1 MSRSRLPRHPVLH
14 PSAHPLA
21 GSLRRPRARLGAMLL
36 CATAMLAACD
46 SAEERAE
53 GHYQAGLE
61 RLAAGDVDRAMVEF
75 RNVFQL
81 DGMHRD
87 ARATYAGLLRERGQA
102 SQAFGQYLRLVEQ
115 YPDDLEGRRALAE
128 LALDSG
134 DWEAVERHA
143 TAAAEIAPDDPSVR
157 AVLASLAYRDATLA
171 EDDEAREAAV
181 ADARALLET
190 DPALTSARRVV
201 LDDLLRAR
209 DWGAALA
216 VIDAGLAVEPDAAAL
231 YRARLGLLRE
241 LGREDEIGPQ
251 LREMV
256 ERFPDDDATRQTL
269 IQWLVSQGE
278 LDEAEAFLRG
288 LIDPADP
295 EPGAR
300 VTLVQFLSELRSP
313 EAAREELDRIVG
325 EQTSDPALFRSMRAA
340 LDFDAGRREEAIAE
354 MEAILEETDPEDA
367 PQGRLDAVRV
377 ALAKMLIAD
386 GNPVGA
392 RARVEEVLEDDP
404 NQVEA
409 LKLIAGWLIE
419 DDATGD
425 AIASLRQAL
434 GQSPRDPEIMTL
446 MARAHEREGNRE
458 LMAEMLSLAVEAS
471 SSAPEESLRYATY
484 LAGEGQTRAAEDVL
498 LDALRAAPQEV
509 VLVEALG
516 KLYVSTEDWARVEQ
530 AVDTLRRI
538 GTAQADA
545 AADGLVARQLAA
557 QERGEELMT
566 FLEGLSDEGQS
577 RADVA
582 IVRAQLSRGDAEAAL
597 AHAEAALEEAPD
609 DPVLRFVRASVLAGM
624 GRLDEAEAAYR
635 ALVEEQPD
643 AERVWLALY
652 RLALARGDAGGAA
665 EVLEQAIAA
674 VPESATLQWTRAG
687 ALEREG
693 DVEGAIAIYDALY
706 ERDSDAPVI
715 ANNLASLLS
724 THRDDPESLQ
734 RAAVISRRLRGS
746 DVPQFQDTYGW
757 IAFRRGD
764 VEEALANLEPAAAGL
779 PDDPRVQH
787 HYGLALA
794 AAGRDEEALEVLT
807 GVLDALGEAR
817 PDYRD
822 AVETEVAR
830 LRGEGGAEDGEAGA
844 EATRPEGAVS
854 D

>member
-1 MSRSRLPRHPVLH
+1 MPPSLPTRPDLR
-14 PSAHPLA
+14 PAS
-21 GSLRRPRARLGAMLL
+21 RRPRARLGVVLL
-36 CATAMLAACD
+36 CAMALLAACE
-46 SAEERAE
+46 SSEERAE

-87 ARATYAGLLRERGQA
+87 ARATYARLLRERGQA
-102 SQAFGQYLRLVEQ
+102 GQAFGQYLRLVEQ
-115 YPDDLEGRRALAE
+115 YPEDLEGRRALAE
-128 LALDSG
+128 LALESG
-134 DWEAVERHA
+134 DWEAVERHIK
-143 TAAAEIAPDDPSVR
+143 AAAEIAPDDPGVR
-157 AVLASLAYRDATLA
+157 AVLASLAYRDASLD
-171 EDDEAREAAV
+171 EDEAAQAAAV
-181 ADARALLET
+181 ADARALLEA
-190 DPALTSARRVV
+190 DPSLMNARRVV

-209 DWGAALA
+209 DWEGALA
-216 VIDAGLAVEPDAAAL
+216 VVDAGIAADPEEAAF

-241 LGREDEIGPQ
+241 LGRDDEVGPQ

-256 ERFPDDDATRQTL
+256 ERFPDDEATRQTL
-269 IQWLVSQGE
+269 IQWLVAQGE

-300 VTLVQFLSELRSP
+300 VTLVQFLSRLRSP
-313 EAAREELDRIVG
+313 EAAAEELDRIVAEG
-325 EQTSDPALFRSMRAA
+325 TSDPALFRSMRAA
-340 LDFDAGRREEAIAE
+340 IDFDAGRREEAIAE
-354 MEAILEETDPEDA
+354 MEAILEETDPEEA
-367 PQGRLDAVRV
+367 PEGRLDAVRV

-419 DDATGD
+419 DDETGD
-425 AIASLRQAL
+425 AIQSLRQAL

-471 SSAPEESLRYATY
+471 NGAPEDSLRYATY

-498 LDALRAAPQEV
+498 LDALRATPEEV
-509 VLVEALG
+509 ALVDALG
-516 KLYVSTEDWARVEQ
+516 QLYVSTEDWPRVEQ
-530 AVDTLRRI
+530 AVDTLRKI
-538 GTAQADA
+538 GTAQATA
-545 AADGLVARQLAA
+545 AADGLVTRQLAA
-557 QERGEELMT
+557 QERGDELMT

-582 IVRAQLSRGDAEAAL
+582 IVRAQLARGDAEAAL
-597 AHAEAALEEAPD
+597 AHAETALEKAPD

-635 ALVEEQPD
+635 ALIEEQPD

-652 RLALARGDAGGAA
+652 RLALARGDAEGADA
-665 EVLEQAIAA
+665 VLDQAIAA

-693 DVEGAIAIYDALY
+693 DVEGAIAIYEALY

-715 ANNLASLLS
+715 ANNLASLL
-724 THRDDPESLQ
+724 
-734 RAAVISRRLRGS
+734 
-746 DVPQFQDTYGW
+746 
-757 IAFRRGD
+757 
-764 VEEALANLEPAAAGL
+764 
-779 PDDPRVQH
+779 
-787 HYGLALA
+787 
-794 AAGRDEEALEVLT
+794 
-807 GVLDALGEAR
+807 
-817 PDYRD
+817 
-822 AVETEVAR
+822 
-830 LRGEGGAEDGEAGA
+830 
-844 EATRPEGAVS
+844 
-854 D
+854 

>member
-1 MSRSRLPRHPVLH
+1 MPRSHPFRPASR
-14 PSAHPLA
+14 PS
-21 GSLRRPRARLGAMLL
+21 SRRPRARLGAALL
-36 CATAMLAACD
+36 CATALLAACD

-53 GHYQAGLE
+53 GHYRAGLE
-61 RLAAGDVDRAMVEF
+61 RLEAGDVDRAMVEF

-81 DGMHRD
+81 DGQHRD
-87 ARATYAGLLRERGQA
+87 ARATYAGLLRESGRG

-143 TAAAEIAPDDPSVR
+143 RAAAELAPDDPSVR
-157 AVLASLAYRDATLA
+157 AVLASLAYRDASLA
-171 EDDEAREAAV
+171 EDDEARAAAV
-181 ADARALLET
+181 ADARALLEA
-190 DPALTSARRVV
+190 DPSSAAARRVV
-201 LDDLLRAR
+201 LDDLLRGR
-209 DWGAALA
+209 DWEGALA
-216 VIDAGLAVEPDAAAL
+216 VVDEGLATNPDAAAL

-241 LGREDEIGPQ
+241 LGRDEEIGPQ
-251 LREMV
+251 LRQMV
-256 ERFPDDDATRQTL
+256 ERFPDDEATRQTL
-269 IQWLVSQGE
+269 IQWLVAQGE
-278 LDEAEAFLRG
+278 LDEAEAFLRS
-288 LIDPADP
+288 LIDPKDP

-313 EAAREELDRIVG
+313 EAAVEELDRIVAEG
-325 EQTSDPALFRSMRAA
+325 TSDPALFRSMRAA
-340 LDFDAGRREEAIAE
+340 IDFDAGRREEAIAE
-354 MEAILEETDPEDA
+354 MEAILEETDPDEA
-367 PQGRLDAVRV
+367 PEGRLDAVRV

-425 AIASLRQAL
+425 AIQSLRQAL

-471 SSAPEESLRYATY
+471 GSAPEESLRYATH
-484 LAGEGQTRAAEDVL
+484 LAGEGQTRAAEDML
-498 LDALRAAPQEV
+498 LNALRAAPGEV
-509 VLVEALG
+509 ALVDALG
-516 KLYVSTEDWARVEQ
+516 KLYVSTEEWGRVEQ
-530 AVDTLRRI
+530 AVDTLREA
-538 GTAQADA
+538 GTPEATA

-557 QERGEELMT
+557 QERGDELMT
-566 FLEGLSDEGQS
+566 FLEGLSEEGQS

-582 IVRAQLSRGDAEAAL
+582 IVRAQLARGDAEAAL
-597 AHAEAALEEAPD
+597 THAEAALEEAPD

-635 ALVEEQPD
+635 ALVEEEPD

-652 RLALARGDAGGAA
+652 RLALAQGDAAA
-665 EVLEQAIAA
+665 ADAVLEEAIAA

-693 DVEGAIAIYDALY
+693 DVEGAIAIYEALY

-724 THRDDPESLQ
+724 THRDDDESLQ

-794 AAGRDEEALEVLT
+794 AAGRDDEALEVLA
-807 GVLDALGEAR
+807 GVLDTLGEER

-822 AVETEVAR
+822 AVEAEVAR
-830 LRGEGGAEDGEAGA
+830 LRGGGDA
-844 EATRPEGAVS
+844 EAEAATPGPAEGTAS

>member
-1 MSRSRLPRHPVLH
+1 MPRSRPTRPDSWL
-14 PSAHPLA
+14 
-21 GSLRRPRARLGAMLL
+21 SLRRPRARLGVMLVSAAVL
-36 CATAMLAACD
+36 LAACE

-53 GHYQAGLE
+53 SYYQAGLD
-61 RLAAGDVDRAMVEF
+61 RLAAGDVDRAMLEF
-75 RNVFQL
+75 RNVFKL

-87 ARATYAGLLRERGQA
+87 ARATYAELLRERGQA
-102 SQAFGQYLRLVEQ
+102 GQAFGQYLRLVEQ
-115 YPDDLEGRRALAE
+115 YPEDLEGRRALAE
-128 LALDSG
+128 LALESG
-134 DWEAVERHA
+134 DWEAVERHVK
-143 TAAAEIAPDDPSVR
+143 AAAEIAPEDPSVR
-157 AVLASLAYRDATLA
+157 AVLASLAYRDASLA
-171 EDDEAREAAV
+171 EDEAARVAAV
-181 ADARALLET
+181 ADARALLEA
-190 DPALTSARRVV
+190 DPSLMSARRVV
-201 LDDLLRAR
+201 LDDRVR
-209 DWGAALA
+209 EGDWGGALA
-216 VIDAGLAVEPDAAAL
+216 VVDAGIAADPEAATL

-241 LGREDEIGPQ
+241 LGRDDEIGPQ

-256 ERFPDDDATRQTL
+256 ERFPDDEATRQTL

-300 VTLVQFLSELRSP
+300 VTLVRFLSELRSP
-313 EAAREELDRIVG
+313 EAATEDLDRIVAEG
-325 EQTSDPALFRSMRAA
+325 ISDPALFRSMRAA
-340 LDFDAGRREEAIAE
+340 IGFDQGRREEAIAE
-354 MEAILEETDPEDA
+354 MEAILEETDPEEAA
-367 PQGRLDAVRV
+367 PGRLDAVRV

-425 AIASLRQAL
+425 AIQSLRQAL

-471 SSAPEESLRYATY
+471 NSAPEESLRYATY
-484 LAGEGQTRAAEDVL
+484 LAGEGQTRAAENVL
-498 LDALRAAPQEV
+498 VDALREAPEEV
-509 VLVEALG
+509 ALVDALG
-516 KLYVSTEDWARVEQ
+516 KLYVSTEDWARAEQ
-530 AVDTLRRI
+530 AVDTLRGI
-538 GTAQADA
+538 GTPEAGA
-545 AADGLVARQLAA
+545 AADGLVTRQLAA
-557 QERGEELMT
+557 QQRGDELMS

-582 IVRAQLSRGDAEAAL
+582 IVRAQLARGDADAAL
-597 AHAEAALEEAPD
+597 AHAEAALEKAPD
-609 DPVLRFVRASVLAGM
+609 DPAMRFVRASVLAGM
-624 GRLDEAEAAYR
+624 GQLDEAEAGYR
-635 ALVEEQPD
+635 ALVEEQPE

-652 RLALARGDAGGAA
+652 RLALARGDEAAA
-665 EVLEQAIAA
+665 EAVLDDAIAA

-687 ALEREG
+687 ALERAG
-693 DVEGAIAIYDALY
+693 DVEGAIAIYEALY

-724 THRDDPESLQ
+724 TSRDDPESLQ

-757 IAFRRGD
+757 IALRRGD
-764 VEEALANLEPAAAGL
+764 IEEALVNLEPAAAGM

-794 AAGRDEEALEVLT
+794 AAGRDADALAVLT
-807 GVLDALGEAR
+807 GVLDALGETR

-822 AVETEVAR
+822 AVEAEIAR
-830 LRGEGGAEDGEAGA
+830 LRGEGEAAGEGAGT
-844 EATRPEGAVS
+844 EATPGPAPS